1 VLAARLDISV
11 NIKVVGKSLTRS
23 QLKALWTRK
32 RMVKMVKMAGL
43 NGVGA
48 EAWRRSHFVTGIQI
62 GGSFGAT
69 LSEIMTRLD

>member
-48 EAWRRSHFVTGIQI
+48 EALAKEPFCDRHTNWRQFWGHTERNNDPT
-62 GGSFGAT
+62 
-69 LSEIMTRLD
+69 